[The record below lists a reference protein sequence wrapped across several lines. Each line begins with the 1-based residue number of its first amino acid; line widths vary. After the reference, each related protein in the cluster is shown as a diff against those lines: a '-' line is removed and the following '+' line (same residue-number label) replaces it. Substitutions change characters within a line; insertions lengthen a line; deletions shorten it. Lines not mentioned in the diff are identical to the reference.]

1 MEPHT
6 WKQCRASQ
14 LKGLLKRGG
23 VMDGEI
29 RHKRVS
35 GPDGPLGG
43 SVRVALK
50 PRHRVWSSWS
60 KKK

>member
-6 WKQCRASQ
+6 WRQCRASQ
-14 LKGLLKRGG
+14 LKGLLKRVG

-43 SVRVALK
+43 SVRVAVALK
-50 PRHRVWSSWS
+50 PLTPCSVLME
-60 KKK
+60 